1 MEDQDEVVF
10 RSDMS
15 VVLIDSMGSDLRIA
29 NAARLSLDVEHP
41 VFVDP
46 ADTNLL
52 RQLISSKPE
61 HGAPFEKVRF
71 EFLIECPIFVAR
83 QWFKHRFSSFN
94 EVSARYSELKPHFYI
109 PASEDVR
116 QQVGKRMSYQY
127 ETHENAPV
135 RAGFIEAQKGF
146 SRTAYNL
153 YNTLLKLGIAKEQAR
168 SVLPLN
174 LYTRFMWGIDLRN
187 LTNFLVL
194 RNDKHAQL
202 EIQHAAQA
210 VESAF
215 EEVCPVTYRIWNEE
229 GRPRL
234 AGID

>member
-1 MEDQDEVVF
+1 
-10 RSDMS
+10 
-15 VVLIDSMGSDLRIA
+15 
-29 NAARLSLDVEHP
+29 
-41 VFVDP
+41 
-46 ADTNLL
+46 
-52 RQLISSKPE
+52 
-61 HGAPFEKVRF
+61 
-71 EFLIECPIFVAR
+71 
-83 QWFKHRFSSFN
+83 
-94 EVSARYSELKPHFYI
+94 
-109 PASEDVR
+109 
-116 QQVGKRMSYQY
+116 MSYQY